1 MREDPV
7 TMAAI
12 QVRTNLTSENRLP
25 HIQIVWELA
34 ESRNN
39 KISTIKGISFG
50 PNDVLTNESGG
61 N

>member
-25 HIQIVWELA
+25 HIRIVRELA
-34 ESRNN
+34 ESWNN
-39 KISTIKGISFG
+39 QISTIKGISFSAQIVILR
-50 PNDVLTNESGG
+50 DLS
-61 N
+61 